1 MAVAI
6 VSLIVVV
13 AAIAVLFGCLR
24 GLSQAAEQEKVHG
37 VLVRA
42 DHEPQSQ
49 ADGLLDFPFYVRSA
63 RDTTSVVS
71 CLSKNTAGVVRL
83 AIVLRSKG
91 AGSAAVMPS
100 ALVPKSGRSARP
112 RDERPWEDRRRRRS

>member
-24 GLSQAAEQEKVHG
+24 GFSQAAKQEKVHG

-42 DHEPQSQ
+42 DHEPQGQ

-63 RDTTSVVS
+63 RDTTSAVR
-71 CLSKNTAGVVRL
+71 CLSKNPAGVVRL

-91 AGSAAVMPS
+91 AGSAAAMPS
-100 ALVPKSGRSARP
+100 ALVRKSGGSTRP
-112 RDERPWEDRRRRRS
+112 QNERPWQDRRRRS

>member
-6 VSLIVVV
+6 VSLIIVV

-24 GLSQAAEQEKVHG
+24 GFSQAAKQQKIHG
-37 VLVRA
+37 LLVRA
-42 DHEPQSQ
+42 DYRPKGQ

-91 AGSAAVMPS
+91 AGSATAMPS
-100 ALVPKSGRSARP
+100 TLVRKSGGNTRP
-112 RDERPWEDRRRRRS
+112 QN